1 MLITYIFIFIASVLA
16 VILSSNWLISSLI
29 KISRFLG
36 WKEFVVAFFTMAL
49 AASIPNFFVGISSI
63 FHKIPELSFAEIVGG
78 NIADLT
84 IVVALAA
91 LISKGGLSL
100 GSRTVQGS
108 AIFTLIIAILPLLLM
123 FDEVPVLS
131 QIDGLLLIF
140 AFVFYVF
147 WLFNKKERFT
157 KVYNE
162 VEPMGLKAVLKNFVL
177 LIGAVILLL
186 LAAEG
191 IVRSAVFFSE
201 TLNFPL
207 ALVGILIV
215 GLGNVLPEAF
225 FGIQAARKGED
236 WMVLGNLMGAVIIPA
251 TLVLGLVSLISPIKI
266 PDFSPFVIARFFLI
280 FSAIFFLLFIR
291 TGKKITKKEAIF
303 LLGMYITFVLVKI
316 FAYN

>member
-49 AASIPNFFVGISSI
+49 AASIPNFFVGIRSI
-63 FHKIPELSFAEIVGG
+63 SHGIPELSLAEIVGG

-100 GSRTVQGS
+100 VSRTVQGS

-147 WLFNKKERFT
+147 WL
-157 KVYNE
+157 
-162 VEPMGLKAVLKNFVL
+162 L
-177 LIGAVILLL
+177 
-186 LAAEG
+186 
-191 IVRSAVFFSE
+191 
-201 TLNFPL
+201 
-207 ALVGILIV
+207 
-215 GLGNVLPEAF
+215 
-225 FGIQAARKGED
+225 
-236 WMVLGNLMGAVIIPA
+236 
-251 TLVLGLVSLISPIKI
+251 
-266 PDFSPFVIARFFLI
+266 
-280 FSAIFFLLFIR
+280 
-291 TGKKITKKEAIF
+291 TKKRDLPKF
-303 LLGMYITFVLVKI
+303 TMR
-316 FAYN
+316 